1 HKQLIDLAAHVLPIT
16 RLADGWAGGHRPS
29 GRARPSTGRTAQ
41 AGRDPRP
48 WARVVHHG
56 HPCAHTATAQE
67 HPMRPHLTL
76 PAVVAIVVGVLVVA
90 LSVGEGL
97 DLLLAIVLVAPL
109 VVLVVVDELRQ
120 SNRAARQRGSA
131 HDQG

>member
-1 HKQLIDLAAHVLPIT
+1 
-16 RLADGWAGGHRPS
+16 
-29 GRARPSTGRTAQ
+29 
-41 AGRDPRP
+41 
-48 WARVVHHG
+48 
-56 HPCAHTATAQE
+56 
-67 HPMRPHLTL
+67 MRPHLTL